1 VTGEEPSGRRPPEGP
16 VTDTVEPV
24 LDPRLRRRQQRAWY
38 VYDWANSAYI
48 TTVVTV
54 FLGPYL
60 TSVTEEAAG
69 ADGFVH
75 PLGVP
80 VRAGSYFPYLVS
92 LSVAL
97 SVVLMPLVGAIADRT
112 QRKRELLGLFAY
124 IGALATMGLYFVRG
138 SAYLAG
144 GLLFV
149 VANVAYSISI
159 VVYNSFLPDIA
170 TPEERDDVSSRGWGV
185 GYLGGF
191 LLLATNL
198 ALFTARDSLGLSEGD
213 AARIS
218 VLSAGV
224 WWALFTVVP
233 LLGLR
238 SRRTV
243 PPIAPGTS
251 VLVAGFRQLAI
262 TLREV
267 RALPLTLFFLVAY
280 VFYND
285 GIQTV
290 IALAAV
296 YGDEELR
303 LGSQTLIVAILM
315 VQFVAFV
322 GALALGRLAR
332 VIGPKRTVLGSLVA
346 WTVTV
351 TIGYFV
357 PAREPVLFFLLAA
370 LIGFVLGGSQAL
382 SRSLF
387 SQLIPQGKEAE
398 YFSLYEISDRGTSWF
413 GPLLFGIVYQT
424 TGSYRAAIISLVVF
438 FVGGFFLLLKV
449 PMREA
454 IVAAGN
460 TPPDKV

>member
-1 VTGEEPSGRRPPEGP
+1 
-16 VTDTVEPV
+16 VTDTVEPD
-24 LDPRLRRRQQRAWY
+24 LDPATRRRRHRAWY
-38 VYDWANSAYI
+38 VYDWANSAFV

-60 TSVTEEAAG
+60 TNVAEEAAG
-69 ADGFVH
+69 AGGFVH
-75 PLGVP
+75 PFGVP
-80 VRAGSYFPYLVS
+80 VRAGSFFPYMVS

-124 IGALATMGLYFVRG
+124 VGALATMGLYFVQG
-138 SAYLAG
+138 SAYLLG

-149 VANVAYSISI
+149 VANVAYGISI

-170 TPEERDDVSSRGWGV
+170 TPDERDDVSSRGWGV

-191 LLLATNL
+191 LLLAANL
-198 ALFTARDSLGLSEGD
+198 ALYTARESLGLSEGD

-218 VLSAGV
+218 LMSAGV

-238 SRRTV
+238 SRRRP
-243 PPIAPGTS
+243 PPIAPGDS
-251 VLVAGFRQLAI
+251 VLVAGFRQLAA

-267 RALPLTLFFLVAY
+267 RGLPLTLFFLVAF
-280 VFYND
+280 VLYND

-290 IALAAV
+290 IALASV
-296 YGDEELR
+296 YGDEELG
-303 LGSQTLIVAILM
+303 LESETLIAAILM

-332 VIGPKRTVLGSLVA
+332 TIGPKRTVLASLVA

-351 TIGYFV
+351 TLGYFV
-357 PAREPVLFFLLAA
+357 PAREPVLFFVLAA

-413 GPLLFGIVYQT
+413 GPLLFGIVYQA
-424 TGSYRAAIISLVVF
+424 TGSYRTAIISLVVF
-438 FVGGFFLLLKV
+438 FAAGFFLLLKV

-454 IVAAGN
+454 ILAAGN